1 MNSLTTAINTCISQA
16 IDELA
21 DRIASQFSIEK
32 SEILSLWNDNVESSI
47 AVSETAKSTP
57 APKKPSVPR
66 KKTASSSDDKK
77 CEHIFLKGKNPGSV
91 CGRKVCEESTT
102 GKYCKNHLVNET
114 KSEETTKK
122 PAAPKKSVSVSKKE
136 AKEVETPVVKQL
148 QEEVPVYKVKLNKW
162 RNYEHQGTGLL
173 FDRKTSEVYG
183 RQQADGS
190 VAALTADDI
199 LTCKK
204 LGVSFRMPE
213 NITSNEEEKQ
223 EEEEEVELEE
233 EEEEVEEEE
242 EDN

>member
-1 MNSLTTAINTCISQA
+1 MNSLTTAINTSISQA
-16 IDELA
+16 INELA
-21 DRIASQFSIEK
+21 DRMASHFSIEK
-32 SEILSLWNDNVESSI
+32 SEILSLWNEHAESSVN
-47 AVSETAKSTP
+47 VSETAASTP
-57 APKKPSVPR
+57 APKKPAAPR
-66 KKTASSSDDKK
+66 KKAAASVDEKK
-77 CEHIFLKGKNPGSV
+77 CEHVFVKGKNPGSL
-91 CGRKVCEESTT
+91 CGRKVCDESTT

-122 PAAPKKSVSVSKKE
+122 PAAPKKVSASKKE

-190 VAALTADDI
+190 VAGLTADDI

-213 NITSNEEEKQ
+213 NIVSNNDEEKQ
-223 EEEEEVELEE
+223 EEEEVELEEE